1 MPIAVPEYR
10 ERLEEMTAEALEEY
24 YAHSAGH
31 KRTYE
36 IAAIYERHADLS
48 TLEQARALADAGA
61 PAELRR
67 FAAEAYVGNGVKHL
81 SEDTAMRRFAAT
93 APLQHADPQQLDV
106 QARVSSGSTI

>member
-36 IAAIYERHADLS
+36 IAGCTS
-48 TLEQARALADAGA
+48 
-61 PAELRR
+61 
-67 FAAEAYVGNGVKHL
+67 
-81 SEDTAMRRFAAT
+81 AT
-93 APLQHADPQQLDV
+93 P
-106 QARVSSGSTI
+106 T